1 MYFFFLIELG
11 EKGEGDEVKD
21 IIDGVLDVNGKSFV
35 KEYL

>member
-21 IIDGVLDVNGKSFV
+21 IIDGVFDVNGISCDI
-35 KEYL
+35 EYL